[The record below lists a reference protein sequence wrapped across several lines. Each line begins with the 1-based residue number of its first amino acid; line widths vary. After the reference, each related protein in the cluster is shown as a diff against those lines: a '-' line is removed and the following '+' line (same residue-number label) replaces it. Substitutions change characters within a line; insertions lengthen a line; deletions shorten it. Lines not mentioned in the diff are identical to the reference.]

1 MTSACSAGRRS
12 SRVPSRRASASSVR
26 SSSSE
31 TSVGGG
37 AAPWGGAGAAG
48 RCSRWP
54 PCGRGRLSRSGR
66 ASWRWRTEGRPPGR
80 HPRHRSARRTSG
92 RRSGKA
98 PRPSAPRHPRAAS
111 SVPVRVRLGSC
122 SLFCGFFVF
131 ERAFTHKTPKCGK
144 RRIAGRKNRSHR
156 SCAAAAPPY
165 FASPF
170 LFCAA
175 CSFVLRSVRPS
186 SPPILVPLAAGL
198 SGAAAPVPPLQ
209 RGPVLF
215 RAPPIRNG
223 CPRSSRGRSGLCSH
237 PSAPGERRKRSP
249 KLLPRRPLRGVAA
262 DGRGAAT
269 RPGRRCVR
277 RESGSCRRAAVPDAR
292 AVRAGCGP
300 ARGPHR

>member
-12 SRVPSRRASASSVR
+12 SREPSRRASASSVR

-31 TSVGGG
+31 TSVGG
-37 AAPWGGAGAAG
+37 AAPWGDAGAAG
-48 RCSRWP
+48 RCSRWS

-131 ERAFTHKTPKCGK
+131 ERAVTHKTPKCGK

-156 SCAAAAPPY
+156 PCAAAAPPY
-165 FASPF
+165 FAPPF

-175 CSFVLRSVRPS
+175 CSFSA
-186 SPPILVPLAAGL
+186 PPFAT
-198 SGAAAPVPPLQ
+198 AAPL
-209 RGPVLF
+209 
-215 RAPPIRNG
+215 
-223 CPRSSRGRSGLCSH
+223 RSSRGRSGLCSH

-292 AVRAGCGP
+292 VVRAGCGP
-300 ARGPHR
+300 ARGLHR

>member
-12 SRVPSRRASASSVR
+12 SREPSRRASASSVR

-31 TSVGGG
+31 TSVGG
-37 AAPWGGAGAAG
+37 AAPWGDAGAAG

-131 ERAFTHKTPKCGK
+131 KRAFTHKTPKCGK
-144 RRIAGRKNRSHR
+144 RRIARRKNRSHR
-156 SCAAAAPPY
+156 PCAAAAPPF

-175 CSFVLRSVRPS
+175 CSF
-186 SPPILVPLAAGL
+186 PPP
-198 SGAAAPVPPLQ
+198 
-209 RGPVLF
+209 
-215 RAPPIRNG
+215 RNG
-223 CPRSSRGRSGLCSH
+223 CPPPFFAGPLRPLQPPVRPRGKKKKVSEAAASETFAGCGCRREGRCYPSRPAVCQKRVWLLSSCCRAGRSGC
-237 PSAPGERRKRSP
+237 PSRMRACE
-249 KLLPRRPLRGVAA
+249 
-262 DGRGAAT
+262 
-269 RPGRRCVR
+269 
-277 RESGSCRRAAVPDAR
+277 RAASVMRLPESILAISVVR
-292 AVRAGCGP
+292 SSAVSRVMEVRP
-300 ARGPHR
+300 SRL